1 VPRGNQS
8 RDADWLPRPPEGALI
23 PSAFSVEAAEKW
35 ALERAAA
42 LPAAPFRLTA
52 LWAVSFL
59 VQPAPG
65 ERKTGY
71 PMRIAQ
77 TENYGTAVG
86 LSVLPDPDLE
96 LLGQDARHVLS
107 NGLCRGY
114 VERTAVVDSV
124 IGHVSRPADR
134 HLTLDGS
141 SHAKYVARAG
151 LFADE
156 AAALLRRASLK
167 GPRPH
172 VLVIGATV
180 GIIGA
185 LVGRGFAVS
194 ATDLWPEAVGHELG
208 GVRVRSGKTANAR
221 LMRDADLAIIT
232 GMTLSNRTLPGLM
245 ALANRHST
253 ATMIWAV
260 TGRNF
265 GDYYTR
271 HGVDCVIS
279 DPSPFLLLP
288 GPAPMAVWRRTH

>member
-1 VPRGNQS
+1 MS
-8 RDADWLPRPPEGALI
+8 
-23 PSAFSVEAAEKW
+23 SAFCVEAAEKW

-52 LWAVSFL
+52 LWAISFL

-65 ERKTGY
+65 ERKTSY

-96 LLGQDARHVLS
+96 LLGQDARQVLS
-107 NGLCRGY
+107 EGLFRNS
-114 VERTAVVDSV
+114 VDRTAIVDSV
-124 IGHVSRPADR
+124 ISQVSRPADR
-134 HLTLDGS
+134 QVDLDGS
-141 SHAKYVARAG
+141 AHAKYVARAG

-156 AAALLRRASLK
+156 AATLLGRATLK
-167 GPRPH
+167 GSKPH
-172 VLVIGATV
+172 VLVVGATA
-180 GIIGA
+180 GIISA
-185 LVGRGFAVS
+185 LVARGFTVS

-208 GVRVRSGKTANAR
+208 GVRVRSGKTDNAR
-221 LMRDADLAIIT
+221 LIQEADLAIIT
-232 GMTLSNRTLPGLM
+232 GMTMSNGSLAGLM
-245 ALANRHST
+245 ALADKHDT

-288 GPAPMAVWRRTH
+288 GPVPMAVWRRKH

>member
-1 VPRGNQS
+1 MS
-8 RDADWLPRPPEGALI
+8 
-23 PSAFSVEAAEKW
+23 SAFCVEAAEKW
-35 ALERAAA
+35 ALERAGA

-52 LWAVSFL
+52 LWAISFL

-65 ERKTGY
+65 ERKTSY
-71 PMRIAQ
+71 PMWIAQ

-86 LSVLPDPDLE
+86 LAVLPAPDLRLVGE
-96 LLGQDARHVLS
+96 DARHVLS
-107 NGLCRGY
+107 HGLCRNP

-124 IGHVSRPADR
+124 ISQVSRPPDR
-134 HLTLDGS
+134 QLILDGN

-156 AAALLRRASLK
+156 ATTLLGSAPLK
-167 GPRPH
+167 GSKPH
-172 VLVIGATV
+172 VLVIGATA

-208 GVRVRSGKTANAR
+208 GVRVRSGKTDNAR
-221 LMRDADLAIIT
+221 LMQDADLAIIT
-232 GMTLSNRTLPGLM
+232 GMTLSNGTLAGLM
-245 ALANRHST
+245 DLADKHNTS
-253 ATMIWAV
+253 TMIWAV

-288 GPAPMAVWRRTH
+288 GPVPMAVWRRKH